1 MSRKGVIFFIIMLN
15 IICLSYGVMALMWG
29 YYGPE
34 AIAANVINLVS
45 LIYFTVI
52 VTSSGGKKRAVTVGF
67 AALTAFY
74 GIIYL
79 VFQNAFTPVS
89 FIIAGSFYGLT
100 ANIMGLAS
108 IGSRSLHT
116 AVGISFLVMAAA
128 VAGVTA
134 AVFLARKHAGKRNA
148 ACIKEGYRSKEGI

>member
-15 IICLSYGVMALMWG
+15 IICLAYGVMALMWE

-34 AIAANVINLVS
+34 AIAANLINLVS
-45 LIYFTVI
+45 LIYVTVI

-67 AALTAFY
+67 AALTALF

-100 ANIMGLAS
+100 ANIMRLAS
-108 IGSRSLHT
+108 IGSQSLHT
-116 AVGISFLVMAAA
+116 AVGISFLVMATA

-134 AVFLARKHAGKRNA
+134 TVCWRMRMQVRETLDA
-148 ACIKEGYRSKEGI
+148 

>member
-15 IICLSYGVMALMWG
+15 VICLAYGVMALMWE

-52 VTSSGGKKRAVTVGF
+52 MTSSGKKKRAVTVGF

-74 GIIYL
+74 GMVYL
-79 VFQNAFTPVS
+79 LFRNAFTPVS
-89 FIIAGSFYGLT
+89 YLIAGSFYAVT
-100 ANIMGLAS
+100 ANIMRLAS
-108 IGSRSLHT
+108 VGSQSLHT
-116 AVGISFLVMAAA
+116 AVGISFLLMASA

-134 AVFLARKHAGKRNA
+134 IVFWRLRMQVRETLDA
-148 ACIKEGYRSKEGI
+148 

>member
-1 MSRKGVIFFIIMLN
+1 MSRRGVCFFIIMLN
-15 IICLSYGVMALMWG
+15 IICLAYGIMALMWE

-34 AIAANVINLVS
+34 AIAANLINLVS
-45 LIYFTVI
+45 LIYVTVI
-52 VTSSGGKKRAVTVGF
+52 VTSSGGKKRAITVGF

-89 FIIAGSFYGLT
+89 YIIAGSFYGLT
-100 ANIMGLAS
+100 ANIMRLAS
-108 IGSRSLHT
+108 IGSQSLHT

-134 AVFLARKHAGKRNA
+134 TVCWRMRMQVRETLDA
-148 ACIKEGYRSKEGI
+148 

>member
-15 IICLSYGVMALMWG
+15 IICLAYGVMALMWE

-34 AIAANVINLVS
+34 AIAANLINLVS
-45 LIYFTVI
+45 LIYVTVI

-79 VFQNAFTPVS
+79 VFQNAFTSVS

-100 ANIMGLAS
+100 ANIMRLAS
-108 IGSRSLHT
+108 IGSQSLHT

-134 AVFLARKHAGKRNA
+134 TVCWRMRMQVRETLDA
-148 ACIKEGYRSKEGI
+148 

>member
-45 LIYFTVI
+45 LICFTVI
-52 VTSSGGKKRAVTVGF
+52 MTSSGGKKRAITVGF

-89 FIIAGSFYGLT
+89 YIIAGSFYGLT
-100 ANIMGLAS
+100 ANIMRLAS
-108 IGSRSLHT
+108 IGSQSLHT

-128 VAGVTA
+128 VAGVTTT
-134 AVFLARKHAGKRNA
+134 VCWRRRMQVRKTLNV
-148 ACIKEGYRSKEGI
+148 

>member
-15 IICLSYGVMALMWG
+15 IICLAYGIMALMWE

-34 AIAANVINLVS
+34 VIAANVINLVS

-52 VTSSGGKKRAVTVGF
+52 MTSSGGKKRAVTVGF

-89 FIIAGSFYGLT
+89 FIIVGSFYGLT
-100 ANIMGLAS
+100 ANIMRLAS
-108 IGSRSLHT
+108 IGSQSLHT

-134 AVFLARKHAGKRNA
+134 TVCWSYENEE
-148 ACIKEGYRSKEGI
+148 I

>member
-15 IICLSYGVMALMWG
+15 IICLSYGVMALMWE

-34 AIAANVINLVS
+34 AIAANLINLVS
-45 LIYFTVI
+45 LIYVTVI

-89 FIIAGSFYGLT
+89 FIIAGGFYGLT
-100 ANIMGLAS
+100 ANIMRLAS
-108 IGSRSLHT
+108 IGSQSLHT

-134 AVFLARKHAGKRNA
+134 TVCWRMRMQVRETLDA
-148 ACIKEGYRSKEGI
+148 

>member
-15 IICLSYGVMALMWG
+15 VICLAYGVMALMWE

-52 VTSSGGKKRAVTVGF
+52 MTSSGKKKRAVTVGF

-89 FIIAGSFYGLT
+89 FIISGSFYGLT
-100 ANIMGLAS
+100 ANIMRLAS
-108 IGSRSLHT
+108 IGSQSLHT

-134 AVFLARKHAGKRNA
+134 TVCWRMRMQVRETLDA
-148 ACIKEGYRSKEGI
+148 